1 MDALEQQA
9 VIAATRRWINSVV
22 IGLNLC
28 PFARRV
34 FESERIRYVVTEAQ
48 TEEALLAVL
57 ATELPAL
64 ASAHREEV
72 ETTIVIHPSALAD
85 FLDYN
90 DFLATADNLIRDL
103 RLRGVIQIASFHPN
117 YQFAGLTP
125 DAVENYT
132 NRSPF
137 PMLHLL
143 REVSITEVADDT
155 DTLLKI
161 PERNIETLRRLGR
174 DEMQRRLSEVR
185 EEK

>member
-1 MDALEQQA
+1 MSESDQQA
-9 VIAATRRWINSVV
+9 IIAATRRWISSIV

-34 FESERIRYVVTEAQ
+34 FESDRIRYVVTDAAN
-48 TEEALLAVL
+48 EETLLAVL
-57 ATELPAL
+57 THELPVL
-64 ASAHREEV
+64 AAASRTEV
-72 ETTIVIHPSALAD
+72 ETTILIHPNALAD
-85 FLDYN
+85 FYDYN

-125 DAVENYT
+125 DAVANYT

-143 REVSITEVADDT
+143 REESITEVSDDT

-174 DEMQRRLSEVR
+174 DEMLRRLKEVT
-185 EEK
+185 